1 MVSGVEEVSPG
12 GGSRG
17 GRRVVISRSFL
28 RCRRVRGSSRG
39 GSAPPP
45 LLLPLVLSLLPG
57 LGWPDP
63 GVCLFWVR
71 LFLVEQRGCVQLST
85 GGGTGRSRRP
95 RPRCER
101 RPRWSAS
108 GGSPACWALAGWLV
122 GSRSAVSCAQRARI
136 ASALPMIGGGGLVA
150 RVNAGVSA
158 PLITSLAAAVYASRW
173 DRSNSSSSGRVGLAR
188 TRASSGEQV
197 K

>member
-17 GRRVVISRSFL
+17 GRRVVIKGSFL
-28 RCRRVRGSSRG
+28 RCCRVRGSSRG

-63 GVCLFWVR
+63 GVCLFWVG
-71 LFLVEQRGCVQLST
+71 QRGCVQLSI
-85 GGGTGRSRRP
+85 GGGTGRRRRP
-95 RPRCER
+95 CPRCDR

-122 GSRSAVSCAQRARI
+122 GSRSAVSCAQRARM

-158 PLITSLAAAVYASRW
+158 PLMTSLAAAEYASSR
-173 DRSNSSSSGRVGLAR
+173 DRTYSSSSCMV
-188 TRASSGEQV
+188 
-197 K
+197 

>member
-17 GRRVVISRSFL
+17 GRRVVIAGSFL

-39 GSAPPP
+39 GSTPPS

-57 LGWPDP
+57 LDWPD
-63 GVCLFWVR
+63 
-71 LFLVEQRGCVQLST
+71 RGLPVLGLPVSWLDSRVCVQLST

-95 RPRCER
+95 CRRCDR

-136 ASALPMIGGGGLVA
+136 ASALPTIGGGGLVA

-158 PLITSLAAAVYASRW
+158 PLMTSLAAAV
-173 DRSNSSSSGRVGLAR
+173 
-188 TRASSGEQV
+188 
-197 K
+197 